1 MNNFGSENMGVLLHK
16 LTKYQTLL
24 SNCGAP
30 SKAAVY
36 NQKIDY
42 YSNKLNSMGV
52 SQNNLKN
59 MRNLIGGVDDAE
71 AQQNIDDLNALLTVP
86 VASPEPYV
94 DPYGQIIT
102 DIGTQFDEI
111 MGIHEQNKVL
121 LTSLQKE
128 KVDLETKNTE
138 LNKEIANKVSDIE
151 ANANE
156 ITRLTASY
164 DASRQELQQKT
175 QELAAKIT
183 ELEKLNTEKT
193 KLEQELATK
202 QELINKQND
211 VLSACKARLG
221 KPAVTRVNPVPD
233 QTAVKLLEK
242 MKAEKGKMYLNKTV
256 AP

>member
-42 YSNKLNSMGV
+42 YSNKLNGAGV
-52 SQNNLKN
+52 SQNNIRN
-59 MRNLIGGVDDAE
+59 MRNLIGGVDNEEARRNVAALDAL
-71 AQQNIDDLNALLTVP
+71 LNAPLSPP
-86 VASPEPYV
+86 VAYV
-94 DPYGQIIT
+94 DPNLEIIQ
-102 DIGTQFDEI
+102 DISTSFDEVLR
-111 MGIHEQNKVL
+111 IHEQNKVL

-128 KVDLETKNTE
+128 KEDLETKNTE

-164 DASRQELQQKT
+164 EASRLELQQKT
-175 QELAAKIT
+175 QDLTAKIT
-183 ELEKLNTEKT
+183 ELEQLNTQKTELEK
-193 KLEQELATK
+193 ELAKK
-202 QELINKQND
+202 QALIDSQN
-211 VLSACKARLG
+211 VVISSCRARLE

-233 QTAVKLLEK
+233 QTVVKLLER
-242 MKAEKGKMYLNKTV
+242 MKAEKEKMDLNKTV